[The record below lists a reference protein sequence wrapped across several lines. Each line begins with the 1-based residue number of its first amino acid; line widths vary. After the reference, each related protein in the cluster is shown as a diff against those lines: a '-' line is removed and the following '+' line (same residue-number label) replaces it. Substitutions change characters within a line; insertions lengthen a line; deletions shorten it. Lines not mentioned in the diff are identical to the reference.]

1 MKTITI
7 EIPEDVKT
15 KVQRADVECSARRSI
30 ITTILEQDLAVPT
43 ERFNAYQK
51 EYEDKF
57 FAFESAKTEIEKEYV
72 RTAISNPANWVL
84 DYNTNIIT
92 VTVEE

>member
-7 EIPEDVKT
+7 EIPEDVKN
-15 KVQRADVECSARRSI
+15 KVQRADIECSARRSI
-30 ITTILEQDLAVPT
+30 ITAILEQDLTIPT

-57 FAFESAKTEIEKEYV
+57 FAFESAKTEVEKEYV
-72 RTAISNPANWVL
+72 RTAVSSPASWVL